1 MSDDEIADLVR
12 KSLRVDSGESG
23 EEGNKKVG
31 SMLEQLFP
39 NNLKTLIGRNR
50 KILREDKEV
59 RV

>member
-1 MSDDEIADLVR
+1 LSDDEIADLVR